1 MSCTRSGDRTRT
13 DIAAHGILSPACLPV
28 PPSGRFGKRRAN
40 IGNIRRKSKVVSAR
54 RGGTRSRSDS
64 IDANVFCIR
73 RKSKVVSA
81 RRGGTRSR
89 SDSIDANVFCI
100 RRKSKVVS
108 ARRGGTRSRSDS
120 IDANVFC
127 IRRKSKVAVGPQ
139 GRDTVAQRFD
149 RGNREKYSSR
159 SEVAYRM
166 QEARSG
172 GWAKR
177 VGRRTRRTVASG
189 RRLRGS
195 CIAALGGV
203 SFGCGAFRKRDR
215 AGSGSCRCGRRCG
228 RGSVRRRRSDEF
240 YRPPCAAFCGRNL
253 TFTGSLVRAFLLRCR
268 GTLKVEP

>member
-40 IGNIRRKSKVVSAR
+40 IGN
-54 RGGTRSRSDS
+54 
-64 IDANVFCIR
+64 IR

-189 RRLRGS
+189 RRLHGS

-203 SFGCGAFRKRDR
+203 SFGCGAFRKRGR

>member
-1 MSCTRSGDRTRT
+1 MVPDRAGTSRVGRGSLCVWRLINKPAEIQRVYCASCTRSGDRTRT

-40 IGNIRRKSKVVSAR
+40 IGN
-54 RGGTRSRSDS
+54 
-64 IDANVFCIR
+64 
-73 RKSKVVSA
+73 
-81 RRGGTRSR
+81 
-89 SDSIDANVFCI
+89 I

-189 RRLRGS
+189 RRLHGS

-203 SFGCGAFRKRDR
+203 SFGCGAFRKRGR